1 MIKIPRFGWF
11 THVYSPFLVVQYTFL
26 LVFETAPCSF
36 VKIPIFDLWIPDGL
50 MLYSPLLQVF
60 PCLHSPEFTMLVRHV
75 QPFNPKKSIAE
86 DCPTQKKGV
95 PPSSGASQVKFSM
108 EGDGSSCSCSTAA
121 GATGRVQ
128 TWLTPASAMRNATAS
143 DQEKFGTKWGKC
155 GKWGKFL
162 KWTEFTLWRI
172 WIENWESKKGKAPGI
187 LHGQNWPMV
196 SVKPCLH
203 ALFAE
208 GTNSQSV
215 HACHHEAVSRSPRP
229 RHGLEDMGV
238 ANTNHMNANDTASIG
253 GDTPIFIAQY
263 WGSSLCRQVLLQH
276 SHIYIYDVERP
287 SFIGQWKTII

>member
-1 MIKIPRFGWF
+1 
-11 THVYSPFLVVQYTFL
+11 
-26 LVFETAPCSF
+26 
-36 VKIPIFDLWIPDGL
+36 
-50 MLYSPLLQVF
+50 
-60 PCLHSPEFTMLVRHV
+60 
-75 QPFNPKKSIAE
+75 
-86 DCPTQKKGV
+86 
-95 PPSSGASQVKFSM
+95 
-108 EGDGSSCSCSTAA
+108 
-121 GATGRVQ
+121 
-128 TWLTPASAMRNATAS
+128 
-143 DQEKFGTKWGKC
+143 
-155 GKWGKFL
+155 
-162 KWTEFTLWRI
+162 
-172 WIENWESKKGKAPGI
+172 
-187 LHGQNWPMV
+187 MV

>member
-1 MIKIPRFGWF
+1 MIYSCLLTIPCGSIHLSFGVRNSTMFLCENPHLWSVNSRWF
-11 THVYSPFLVVQYTFL
+11 DALFATSPGFSMFTFTRIHHVSASRST
-26 LVFETAPCSF
+26 
-36 VKIPIFDLWIPDGL
+36 
-50 MLYSPLLQVF
+50 
-60 PCLHSPEFTMLVRHV
+60 V
-75 QPFNPKKSIAE
+75 QPKKIHRGRLPNPKKGRA
-86 DCPTQKKGV
+86 
-95 PPSSGASQVKFSM
+95 SSGASQVKFSM